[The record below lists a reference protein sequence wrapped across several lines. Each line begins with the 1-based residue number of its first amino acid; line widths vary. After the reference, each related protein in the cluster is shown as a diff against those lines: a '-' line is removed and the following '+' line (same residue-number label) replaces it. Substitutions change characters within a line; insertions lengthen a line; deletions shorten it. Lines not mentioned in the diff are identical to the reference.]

1 MVEQPVLD
9 YRSPPQP
16 GEESAIPPPPML
28 AWSRV
33 ACALGAIA
41 LPLFC
46 IVVAA
51 NGGYLHAPEYQ
62 STPVWQAYVQM
73 VPVPEVGWPF
83 YPLMGYAMLCA
94 AAVVAAPRMAP
105 RGFAVRFGL
114 LSGIVI
120 AVQFGVIYVL
130 GSGVQPM
137 AMFLAGAILAL
148 LIASALL
155 RLVPHRYRTLV
166 ALLLLTLPLAV
177 LITWFGLRRVMVF
190 YFWLLIAAP
199 ALTACSYLTLLEVA
213 MRSPA
218 RVAPTRRTRVALPL
232 AWLASW
238 AAAWKGS
245 MMLAAAK
252 YATLPPTAPGCY
264 VATAAARGHP
274 RFVGA
279 AVVYTRDGDPYCVN
293 AQLRRLK
300 RFEILLALATPRVHC
315 LLREFYDAVGPR
327 LARRLKHPLAADVAY
342 VLLKPAE
349 WTLGGVAS
357 LVLPIDVYPARA
369 ISSPRAARPRRR
381 RR

>member
-1 MVEQPVLD
+1 MDIEKSVLPAASAGVSVRERMALVPPWAMVVT
-9 YRSPPQP
+9 
-16 GEESAIPPPPML
+16 A
-28 AWSRV
+28 
-33 ACALGAIA
+33 
-41 LPLFC
+41 
-46 IVVAA
+46 IVVVQIGAA
-51 NGGYLHAPEYQ
+51 LAKQLFDVAGTTG
-62 STPVWQAYVQM
+62 
-73 VPVPEVGWPF
+73 
-83 YPLMGYAMLCA
+83 
-94 AAVVAAPRMAP
+94 VVFLRTSLS
-105 RGFAVRFGL
+105 GLLFAVLWRPAVR
-114 LSGIVI
+114 SYNRQQVI
-120 AVQFGVIYVL
+120 T
-130 GSGVQPM
+130 
-137 AMFLAGAILAL
+137 AL
-148 LIASALL
+148 LFGGNIATMMLTYRTIAALL
-155 RLVPHRYRTLV
+155 V
-166 ALLLLTLPLAV
+166 LTLPLAV
-177 LITWFGLRRVMVF
+177 LITWFGLRRVMLF
-190 YFWLLIAAP
+190 YFWLLVAAP

-327 LARRLKHPLAADVAY
+327 LARRLTHPLAADVAY